1 MVYRSEKKLT
11 SIIDCQESGPVTGV
25 ELMGPTGSSTPALRI
40 MPVKQDQVEIADA
53 TACWEVVGSVLRDI
67 EDGTLRSL
75 WAGPTCHHGLVPDG
89 RHVAIGAG

>member
-25 ELMGPTGSSTPALRI
+25 EMMGPTGSSTPALRI

-53 TACWEVVGSVLRDI
+53 TARWEVVGSVLIDI

-89 RHVAIGAG
+89 RNVATAAG